1 MFDVNA
7 KRVKS
12 PLNKLLIY
20 LNKFDEESL
29 NNEKLRI
36 LLKNIKT
43 NFTKLIYTISYIS
56 KFQEDEEFLKKY
68 DSTKIISIQQIEYCF
83 YKISTIWDISYE
95 IANIL
100 IFPNQKKVNGKGV
113 DKYTFL
119 NDKFSKYSEDL
130 ANLNTEWYEEITKI
144 RNKIVHGGIN
154 IMPFYIN
161 SEDVEKRICFQAY
174 NLELN
179 DLIKTCDFYTNLY
192 NNNINYADNFFV
204 YYTHVLYSYLF
215 DFFDFILL
223 ELTKNKDIDINK
235 DLYLE
240 DNNLDIFQKSY
251 ESWLLSDI
259 DIFSEITKKMVVLE
273 KMEGHVLK
281 EFKEEQWNECIN
293 KRYKSFPFLMMNH
306 ITEGD
311 YKIVDKHD

>member
-12 PLNKLLIY
+12 PLYKLLIY

-29 NNEKLRI
+29 NNEKLHF
-36 LLKNIKT
+36 LLKNIRT
-43 NFTKLIYTISYIS
+43 NFTKLIYAISYIS

-68 DSTKIISIQQIEYCF
+68 DSDIVGVQQIEYCF

-100 IFPNQKKVNGKGV
+100 IFPNKKKVNDKRV

-119 NDKFSKYSEDL
+119 NNKFSKYSEDF
-130 ANLNTEWYEEITKI
+130 ANLNTEWYKEITKI

-154 IMPFYIN
+154 VTPFYVN
-161 SEDVEKRICFQAY
+161 SENIEKRICFQAY
-174 NLELN
+174 NLELD
-179 DLIKTCDFYTNLY
+179 DLIKTCDFYTNIY

-223 ELTKNKDIDINK
+223 ELTENKDIDINK

-240 DNNLDIFQKSY
+240 DDFLDMLQKSH

-273 KMEGHVLK
+273 KTEGHMLK
-281 EFKEEQWNECIN
+281 EFKEGQWNEYIN

-311 YKIVDKHD
+311 